1 MNEKFRFVGM
11 NDRAL
16 SWKIMP
22 YRLFRCLHKIMNNYK
37 PAMKQDVV
45 VLRFVGYIKGDDL
58 SCDKT
63 V

>member
-1 MNEKFRFVGM
+1 VNKKSCRKTAAG
-11 NDRAL
+11 
-16 SWKIMP
+16 SSG
-22 YRLFRCLHKIMNNYK
+22 LHKIMNNYK

-45 VLRFVGYIKGDDL
+45 VLRFVGYIKGDYL

>member
-1 MNEKFRFVGM
+1 MKE
-11 NDRAL
+11 A
-16 SWKIMP
+16 
-22 YRLFRCLHKIMNNYK
+22 LHKIMNNYK

-45 VLRFVGYIKGDDL
+45 VLRFVGYIKGDYL

>member
-1 MNEKFRFVGM
+1 MSLIKGC
-11 NDRAL
+11 RAEVL
-16 SWKIMP
+16 AHYIRKIMP

>member
-1 MNEKFRFVGM
+1 
-11 NDRAL
+11 
-16 SWKIMP
+16 MP

-45 VLRFVGYIKGDDL
+45 ALRFVGYIKGDDL
-58 SCDKT
+58 SCDIT

>member
-1 MNEKFRFVGM
+1 M